1 MNKIFKYFII
11 ILCAIGGLFLVGF
24 IAVTLMIGYA
34 FGSFDKSY
42 SVSELKEEYYLREV
56 EIADLIKYYNA
67 IKPENYSVNI
77 EFKNDKVLNRLT
89 ITTKDSTK
97 IMYQNWNV
105 GSNVLQSK
113 KIRDLVGWEE
123 REVKVL
129 KSKLDKANCIS
140 VEDGESLK
148 IGFKRSGMGM
158 FSFNIFQK
166 ANTNRGEY
174 NNGCQYI
181 LVNRFLALQYGGGAI
196 GNQCFPNKN

>member
-1 MNKIFKYFII
+1 MNKVFKYFII

-42 SVSELKEEYYLREV
+42 SVSELKEEYSLREV
-56 EIADLIKYYNA
+56 EIADLIKYYNT
-67 IKPENYSVNI
+67 IKPENYSVDI

-89 ITTKDSTK
+89 ITTKDSSK
-97 IMYQNWNV
+97 IIYQNWDV
-105 GSNVLQSK
+105 SSGVLQTK

-123 REVKVL
+123 SEVKVL
-129 KSKLDKANCIS
+129 KNKLDKANCIS
-140 VEDGESLK
+140 VEDGEPLK

-174 NNGCQYI
+174 NDGCQYI
-181 LVNRFLALQYGGGAI
+181 LVNRYLALQYGGGAI
-196 GNQCFPNKN
+196 GNQCFPDKN